1 MTATQATIRIRI
13 ALALALVLVVGVL
26 AGCGSSSTADKSS
39 TTRPTSTTSAK
50 SALKIAFSAVTT
62 AAPDGKLLVAQTAGP
77 VTTSSTPVWEFLIG
91 SPKTDVIYAV
101 VVQQGKG
108 QFEEYGKAN
117 LTAAQWGQVPAID
130 AWKIDS
136 DVAHEKA
143 VAVYANGKNAAYVAG
158 FVTYIP
164 KGAESKD
171 AKAMTWTFN
180 FDPATK
186 GKATT
191 STVEVS
197 MTSGEAILAK

>member
-1 MTATQATIRIRI
+1 MITTQATIRVRI
-13 ALALALVLVVGVL
+13 ALAIALVLALGGL
-26 AGCGSSSTADKSS
+26 AGCGSNTTADKSS
-39 TTRPTSTTSAK
+39 TTRPTSTTTAK
-50 SALKIAFSAVTT
+50 SALKIAISSLSTT
-62 AAPDGKLLVAQTAGP
+62 APDGKLLVAQTAGP

-117 LTAAQWGQVPAID
+117 LSADEWKLVPTTD
-130 AWKIDS
+130 AWKFDS

-143 VAVYANGKNAAYVAG
+143 VGVYPSGKNAAYVAG

-164 KGAESKD
+164 KDAETPD

-191 STVEVS
+191 STVNVS
-197 MTSGEAILAK
+197 MTSGEASLAK